1 VISPTPS
8 TDPPVQAVAA
18 LNGAHARGD
27 PAIDQVARRQG
38 EQAGEIGD
46 DLRHLPNHLVEL
58 PVLAAIAANLQPD
71 RAALGMAD
79 VGGWHLESVER
90 NLLQRRSAAE

>member
-1 VISPTPS
+1 VE
-8 TDPPVQAVAA
+8 AVAA
-18 LNGAHARGD
+18 LNGAHARGG